1 MNLKK
6 TILLVFF
13 ITNFSNAQDSFPKF
27 REIVNKLFQNYE
39 VSEFYQENDLL
50 LEKRNSG
57 WFVKMS
63 NTKDTLQQLFW
74 DKHTNEYKKIKL
86 PLKSVSKEITEYN
99 EYINKEENEIKVKN
113 QILKTYPEL
122 HYQIF
127 PYFGYDGCF
136 YDNIKLLEKKS
147 ELNDNEIYT
156 LGYSYSQVA
165 TNLINDNFDFTLK
178 NLKYNLPYTN
188 NSMNTNQLEKF
199 IQYSVKALGYYKT
212 LIEKSPN
219 YYTIPGSI
227 KIKYSNEMVSLYLN
241 LLVYQNE
248 EIASKYI
255 FQNELYSENIN
266 QYSKLMLDSC
276 EPNAILFTAGDNDTF
291 PLLYYQLKNNHRK
304 DILIINTS
312 LLNDSRYIIMLKNGI
327 FHNNKITYS
336 LDEEYIKNKKSRFI
350 ILETDSNFIN
360 DITKLNKIIFEKNI
374 ELNTGEEI
382 NLISNNFRFG
392 ADKNSLNWI
401 YENDVLSRNQLILLD
416 IIGQNKWKR
425 PVYFTDYNSD
435 NEYLGLSN
443 YLQFEGFI
451 YKLSKDFDE
460 NTDNVGYI
468 KNPEI
473 IENLLSKINFK
484 NINNLPVEEKQLVEY
499 IRNLYLRLSKFYYE
513 KNSKEKAILTLDKCL
528 NTYNNTTCPYNYFTI
543 EFIDL
548 YKSLNEKSKS
558 DNIKNEVLKNIEN
571 KNHIYYYQ
579 TDEYINEK
587 LSSHKKY
594 IENTYN

>member
-1 MNLKK
+1 MIIKKKK

-327 FHNNKITYS
+327 FHNNKITCS

-360 DITKLNKIIFEKNI
+360 DITKLNKIIF
-374 ELNTGEEI
+374 
-382 NLISNNFRFG
+382 
-392 ADKNSLNWI
+392 
-401 YENDVLSRNQLILLD
+401 
-416 IIGQNKWKR
+416 
-425 PVYFTDYNSD
+425 
-435 NEYLGLSN
+435 
-443 YLQFEGFI
+443 
-451 YKLSKDFDE
+451 
-460 NTDNVGYI
+460 
-468 KNPEI
+468 
-473 IENLLSKINFK
+473 
-484 NINNLPVEEKQLVEY
+484 
-499 IRNLYLRLSKFYYE
+499 
-513 KNSKEKAILTLDKCL
+513 
-528 NTYNNTTCPYNYFTI
+528 
-543 EFIDL
+543 
-548 YKSLNEKSKS
+548 
-558 DNIKNEVLKNIEN
+558 
-571 KNHIYYYQ
+571 
-579 TDEYINEK
+579 
-587 LSSHKKY
+587 
-594 IENTYN
+594 